1 MSKLNETPRHLCQLG
16 WERQNSLGLHTD
28 LTGGT
33 PRSANPSSHHVL
45 GGGCGLGASL
55 VWCNLQ
61 HHRIGRCQIMEAAD
75 KRATFDEVQAVAQ
88 LVMRKLQNVVMRNDR
103 EAML

>member
-1 MSKLNETPRHLCQLG
+1 
-16 WERQNSLGLHTD
+16 
-28 LTGGT
+28 
-33 PRSANPSSHHVL
+33 
-45 GGGCGLGASL
+45 
-55 VWCNLQ
+55 
-61 HHRIGRCQIMEAAD
+61 MEAAD